1 METTCRHVA
10 TSASPEQLYIS
21 ISKAEINRQ
30 MHNQEFNSAPI
41 RIGKM
46 QHSGCDGT
54 LLVSGAKTAQK
65 TIWIDLDNSPHVPFF
80 APIIK
85 ELENRGHTVLLTAR
99 DFAQVTQ
106 LAKLMHLQCNTIGR
120 HYGKNTLAKLAGVA
134 IRAGQLAPVVR
145 RANPDLA
152 VSHGSRAQLLL
163 STMLRV
169 PSVIISDYEHATDFK
184 VIRPG
189 WIIAPKVIPSGSWD
203 IPGDRVLH
211 YPGIKEDVY
220 VPQFV
225 PDLTLLTQLNLSER
239 SILVT
244 LRPPASHAHYH
255 NPESDGIF
263 VEVVNWLIGEQNV
276 VTVLLP
282 RTAGQEQEIRKQ
294 WAKYFDAGKLIVPS
308 QAVDGLSLMWHSDLV
323 ISGGG
328 TMNRE
333 AAALHVPVYSTF
345 RGKIGAIDQ
354 YLVAQKRL
362 VLVESVAEV
371 RTRIR
376 LAKRD
381 RHIETY
387 GNTATLTS
395 IVDHIDAL
403 LERECQRA

>member
-1 METTCRHVA
+1 VR
-10 TSASPEQLYIS
+10 
-21 ISKAEINRQ
+21 
-30 MHNQEFNSAPI
+30 NQEFNSAPDL
-41 RIGKM
+41 G
-46 QHSGCDGT
+46 SDGT
-54 LLVSGAKTAQK
+54 LLASRARWKTARK
-65 TIWIDLDNSPHVPFF
+65 RVWIDLDNSPHVPFF
-80 APIIK
+80 VPIIK
-85 ELENRGHTVLLTAR
+85 ELENRGHTVLITAR

-106 LAKLMHLQCNTIGR
+106 LAQRMHLRCNTIGR
-120 HYGKNTLAKLAGVA
+120 HYGKNTLAKLAGVV
-134 IRAGQLAPVVR
+134 IRASQLASFVR
-145 RANPDLA
+145 RADPDLA

-163 STMLRV
+163 STVLRI
-169 PSVIISDYEHATDFK
+169 PSVIISDYEHATEFK

-189 WIIAPKVIPSGSWD
+189 WVLAPKMIPRDSWD
-203 IPGDRVLH
+203 MPGDRVLH

-225 PDLTLLTQLNLSER
+225 PDPTLLTQLNLSDR

-244 LRPPASHAHYH
+244 LRPPASQAHYH
-255 NPESDGIF
+255 NPESDNIF
-263 VEVVNWLIGEQNV
+263 AAVVNRLAEEQNV

-282 RTAGQEQEIRKQ
+282 RTTGQEQEIRKR
-294 WAKYFDAGKLIVPS
+294 WAKYFDAGKLIVPCE
-308 QAVDGLSLMWHSDLV
+308 AVDGLSLMWHSDLV

-362 VLVESVAEV
+362 VLIESVAEV
-371 RTRIR
+371 CTRIKLTKR
-376 LAKRD
+376 L

-395 IVDHIDAL
+395 IVDHIDDL
-403 LERECQRA
+403 LERECQRAWWRMKASLDN